1 MKNKVVSKY
10 LFQKHIK
17 LLAVAYLY
25 ALIILV
31 VMPIFFAIISGTF
44 GTFSIS
50 NTIENSNVGFITT
63 LILGGMALLSY
74 EDYKFLIQNGISR
87 NTYFKNQI
95 SSYGAI
101 ILIGAVIDEL
111 YYLAMHFFLNG
122 TNFYQGCYSDFIS
135 NEFLNE
141 IVGFCYHLLWL
152 VAVVT
157 SALAVGS
164 FLSLFSKRVQR
175 LIIICGFVAMIVLMG
190 IVSSSISTI
199 AVTWIDDFI
208 KFILGYQGQ
217 RTVTPVYSMLFFFI
231 WSVIMI
237 GFSHIFYNR
246 KQIKRV

>member
-101 ILIGAVIDEL
+101 ILIG
-111 YYLAMHFFLNG
+111 
-122 TNFYQGCYSDFIS
+122 GCD
-135 NEFLNE
+135 
-141 IVGFCYHLLWL
+141 
-152 VAVVT
+152 
-157 SALAVGS
+157 
-164 FLSLFSKRVQR
+164 
-175 LIIICGFVAMIVLMG
+175 
-190 IVSSSISTI
+190 
-199 AVTWIDDFI
+199 
-208 KFILGYQGQ
+208 
-217 RTVTPVYSMLFFFI
+217 
-231 WSVIMI
+231 
-237 GFSHIFYNR
+237 
-246 KQIKRV
+246 